1 MQENADQNNSEYGH
15 FLRSLGL
22 LGTADNQSKVFRS
35 IKKKMWGYALKIN
48 IWDVMNINAR

>member
-15 FLRSLGL
+15 FLRSLSL

-35 IKKKMWGYALKIN
+35 IKKKNVGICG
-48 IWDVMNINAR
+48 DVMNINAR